1 MSGLRSWPRL
11 GPSVRLAR
19 RDVRRS
25 PGRSL
30 LIVAMV
36 ALPVSG
42 AAAIDVV
49 LRTADVRGAE
59 RIELELGR
67 TADARVVAQ
76 PAGDLIVQRPD
87 EASGVPPAVV
97 TGPGETTAE
106 TEQLPPTDPLP
117 LLPPGTRSIPDA
129 RAEVQVRTAKG
140 LTRAAFRELDYADP
154 LADGLYA
161 QVDGRAPRTTEEVAV
176 SVALLAVLGLE
187 VGDDLEVVRPET
199 SLEIV
204 GTVRPNSDRLG
215 TDVAVALPG
224 ALLPAVEQDTQAGAG
239 YVDQLGLL
247 VDTPAP
253 LTWSQVLA
261 LNDVGVAAF
270 SRAVV
275 TDPPPRTEVPM
286 YATAGYGEGS
296 RFGLTELV
304 AAVLVIGLAVAEVA
318 LLAGAAFAVGI
329 RRQSRALGLYAAT
342 GAHRRQVRAVVLA
355 QGVVLGGLGG
365 VVGVGLGVLAGIGG
379 VHVLSTRFDRFL
391 LAPDLRPPELLA
403 LALVGVLTGLLASVL
418 PARTAA
424 RQDVVVALT
433 GRRGVVRTRRR
444 YPVVGLV
451 TAALGAALALGGG
464 AYALTLPADGAAT
477 TGQSLV
483 AGMILVGA
491 VLTQLGLIV
500 ATPALVGGAARL
512 GRFLPLAPRL
522 ALRDAARHRGR
533 SAPAVAAVLGAVA
546 GSVALSLFVASQSD
560 KDERAYTPEMA
571 LGQARLGAYDSFT
584 GGPRDTVPLVAAVRR
599 IAPPDDVFDVRG
611 FENGAGCTT
620 ACRFVAVVAPPVNRC
635 PAEALGVGSEV
646 TQEQYDVAARD
657 PRCRSR
663 SSYESYVPSFG
674 GGPLVGSYDDFVRL
688 TGVESPAARQAL
700 DSGGMLVFEASKVVD
715 GKGSVEVTT
724 SNSTTGRTV
733 GTRLIE
739 VPAVVVTR
747 GPGEVLPSSWLSP
760 AAAEAVGVPV
770 VVGSTV
776 LQYAVPPTDDQE
788 EAVSAALADL
798 GETNLFRVERGYRD
812 AYGVGLLALLV
823 ASALVTLGASGVAT
837 GLAQADA
844 RADHATLAAV
854 GADPRLRRRL
864 TAFQAAVVAGL
875 GALLGTVSGFVP
887 TVAFLY
893 ADAQMRFVAP
903 WQNLLVIAVVIPAVA
918 ALAAGLLTRSRLPLA
933 RRLG

>member
-1 MSGLRSWPRL
+1 MSGLPSWPRL
-11 GPSVRLAR
+11 GPSLRLAR

-76 PAGDLIVQRPD
+76 TAGNLIVQRPD

-97 TGPGETTAE
+97 TGAGETATE

-117 LLPPGTRSIPDA
+117 LLPPGSRSIPDA

-154 LADGLYA
+154 LADGIYA
-161 QVDGRAPRTTEEVAV
+161 QVDGRAPRTTGEVAV
-176 SVALLAVLGLE
+176 SVALLDVLGLQ
-187 VGDDLEVVRPET
+187 VGDDLEVVRPRT
-199 SLEIV
+199 ALRIV
-204 GTVRPNSDRLG
+204 GTVRPNSDRFG
-215 TDVAVALPG
+215 TDLAVALPG
-224 ALLPAVEQDTQAGAG
+224 ALLPAVAQDTRAGAG
-239 YVDQLGLL
+239 YVEQLGLL

-253 LTWSQVLA
+253 VTWSQVLA
-261 LNDVGVAAF
+261 LNQRGVAVF
-270 SRAVV
+270 SRAVL
-275 TDPPPRTEVPM
+275 TDPPPRAEVPL
-286 YATAGYGEGS
+286 YATPGYEEGS
-296 RFGLTELV
+296 RFGLAELV
-304 AAVLVIGLAVAEVA
+304 AAVLVVGLAIAEVS

-365 VVGVGLGVLAGIGG
+365 LVGVGLGVLAGIGG
-379 VHVLSTRFDRFL
+379 VHVLSSRFDRFL
-391 LAPDLRPPELLA
+391 LAPDLRPLELVGLT
-403 LALVGVLTGLLASVL
+403 LVGVLTGLLASVL

-464 AYALTLPADGAAT
+464 AYALTLPSDGAAT
-477 TGQSLV
+477 SRQSLV

-500 ATPALVGGAARL
+500 ATPALIGGAARL

-546 GSVALSLFVASQSD
+546 GSVALTLFVASKSD
-560 KDERAYTPEMA
+560 SDERAYTPVMA
-571 LGQARLGAYDSFT
+571 LGQARLAANDTFT
-584 GGPRDTVPLVAAVRR
+584 GIRRDTGPLVAAVRR
-599 IAPPDDVFDVRG
+599 IAPPADVFDVRG
-611 FENGAGCTT
+611 FENGAGCTS
-620 ACRFVAVVAPPVNRC
+620 ACRYVAVVAPPETRC
-635 PAEALGVGSEV
+635 PAEVLGADGSEV
-646 TQEQYDVAARD
+646 TQEQYDLASRD
-657 PRCRSR
+657 PRCQ
-663 SSYESYVPSFG
+663 SSSFNASFN
-674 GGPLVGSYDDFVRL
+674 GGPVVGTYEDFVRL
-688 TGVESPAARQAL
+688 TGLESAPARRSL
-700 DSGGMLVFEASKVVD
+700 ESGGMLVFEEGKAVD
-715 GKGSVEVTT
+715 GRGFVEVTT
-724 SNSTTGRTV
+724 VDSTTRP
-733 GTRLIE
+733 RLVE

-747 GPGEVLPSSWLSP
+747 GPGDVLPSSWLSP
-760 AAAEAVGVPV
+760 EAAQAVGVPV

-798 GETNLFRVERGYRD
+798 GERNLFRVERGYRD
-812 AYGVGLLALLV
+812 AYGAGLLALLV

-854 GADPRLRRRL
+854 GADPRVRRRL

-893 ADAQMRFVAP
+893 ADAELRFVAP
-903 WQNLLVIAVVIPAVA
+903 WQNLLVIAVVVPAVA
-918 ALAAGLLTRSRLPLA
+918 AVAAGLLTRSRLPLA

>member
-1 MSGLRSWPRL
+1 MSGPSW
-11 GPSVRLAR
+11 RLAR

-30 LIVAMV
+30 LIASMV

-42 AAAIDVV
+42 AAFIDVV

-76 PAGDLIVQRPD
+76 PVGNLIVQRPD
-87 EASGVPPAVV
+87 QTYGQQPAVELAA
-97 TGPGETTAE
+97 GEKFV
-106 TEQLPPTDPLP
+106 EQEMLPPTDPLP
-117 LLPPGTRSIPDA
+117 LLPPGTRSITDA
-129 RAEVQVRTAKG
+129 RGEVQVRTTKG
-140 LTRAAFRELDYADP
+140 LTRATFRELDYTDP

-161 QVDGRAPRTTEEVAV
+161 QVDGRAPRTTAEVAV
-176 SVALLAVLGLE
+176 SVALLDVLGLS

-199 SLEIV
+199 ALQIV

-215 TDVAVALPG
+215 TDLAVALPG

-239 YVDQLGLL
+239 YVEQLGLL

-253 LTWSQVLA
+253 VTWSQVLA

-270 SRAVV
+270 SRAVL
-275 TDPPPRTEVPM
+275 TDPPPRAQVPL
-286 YATAGYGEGS
+286 YATPGYAEGS
-296 RFGLTELV
+296 RFGLAQLV
-304 AAVLVIGLAVAEVA
+304 AAVLVIGLAITEVT

-329 RRQSRALGLYAAT
+329 RRQGRALGLYAAT

-355 QGVVLGGLGG
+355 QGLVLGGLGG

-379 VHVLSTRFDRFL
+379 VYVLRSQFDRFL
-391 LAPDLRPPELLA
+391 LAPDLRPLELLA
-403 LALVGVLTGLLASVL
+403 LTLVGVLTGLLASVL

-464 AYALTLPADGAAT
+464 AYALALSEREAAT
-477 TGQSLV
+477 SQQSLV

-546 GSVALSLFVASQSD
+546 GSVALTLFVASQSD
-560 KDERAYTPEMA
+560 RDERAYTPVMA
-571 LGQARLGAYDSFT
+571 FGQARLEAIDIFT
-584 GGPRDTVPLVAAVRR
+584 GGPRDTAPLVAAVRR
-599 IAPPDDVFDVRG
+599 IAPPTDVFDVRG
-611 FENGAGCTT
+611 FNNGASCTT
-620 ACRFVAVVAPPVNRC
+620 VCGDVAVVAPPQNRC
-635 PAEALGVGSEV
+635 PAEALGADGSEV
-646 TQEQYDVAARD
+646 TQEQHDLASRD

-663 SSYESYVPSFG
+663 SSKESYTPSFG
-674 GGPLVGSYDDFVRL
+674 GGPVVGSYQDFVRL
-688 TGVESPAARQAL
+688 TGVESATARQAL
-700 DSGGMLVFEASKVVD
+700 ESGGMLVFEPDRVFD
-715 GKGSVEVTT
+715 GMGSVEISTAD
-724 SNSTTGRTV
+724 STTGTPA
-733 GTRLIE
+733 GTRLVE
-739 VPAVVVTR
+739 VPAVVVVR
-747 GPGEVLPSSWLSP
+747 GPGQVLPNSWLSP
-760 AAAEAVGVPV
+760 EAAATVGVPV
-770 VVGSTV
+770 VVNSTV
-776 LQYAVPPTDDQE
+776 LQYDVPPSDDQE

-798 GETNLFRVERGYRD
+798 GETNLFVVERGYRD

-823 ASALVTLGASGVAT
+823 ASAVVTLGASGVAT

-875 GALLGTVSGFVP
+875 GALLGTVGGFVP
-887 TVAFLY
+887 TVAYLY
-893 ADAQMRFVAP
+893 ADTQMRFVAP
-903 WQNLLVIAVVIPAVA
+903 WQNLLVIAVVVPAVA

>member
-1 MSGLRSWPRL
+1 MSGLR
-11 GPSVRLAR
+11 PSLRLAR

-42 AAAIDVV
+42 AAFIDVV
-49 LRTADVRGAE
+49 LRTADVRGVE
-59 RIELELGR
+59 RLELELGR

-76 PAGDLIVQRPD
+76 PAGNLIVQRPD
-87 EASGVPPAVV
+87 ETYGQQPSVAVPA
-97 TGPGETTAE
+97 GETPPE
-106 TEQLPPTDPLP
+106 QEQLPPTDPVP
-117 LLPPGTRSIPDA
+117 LLPPGTRVITDT
-129 RAEVQVRTAKG
+129 RAEAQVRTTKG
-140 LTRAAFRELDYADP
+140 LARATFRELDYADP

-161 QVDGRAPRTTEEVAV
+161 QVDGRAPRTTDEVAV
-176 SVALLAVLGLE
+176 SVALLDVLGLE

-199 SLEIV
+199 ALRIV

-215 TDVAVALPG
+215 TDLAVALPG
-224 ALLPAVEQDTQAGAG
+224 ALMAAVEQDGQAGAG
-239 YVDQLGLL
+239 FIERLGLL
-247 VDTPAP
+247 VDTPEP
-253 LTWSQVLA
+253 LAWSQVLA
-261 LNDVGVAAF
+261 LNDVGIAAF
-270 SRAVV
+270 SRDVV
-275 TDPPPRTEVPM
+275 TDPPPRSEVPL
-286 YATAGYGEGS
+286 YATPGYVEGS

-304 AAVLVIGLAVAEVA
+304 AAVLVVGLAVAEVA

-329 RRQSRALGLYAAT
+329 RRQSRALGLFAAT

-365 VVGVGLGVLAGIGG
+365 LVGVGVGVLAGIGG
-379 VHVLSTRFDRFL
+379 VYLLRSRFDRFL
-391 LAPDLRPPELLA
+391 LAPDLRPLELLA
-403 LALVGVLTGLLASVL
+403 LTLVGVLTGLLASAL

-433 GRRGVVRTRRR
+433 GRRGVVRTKRR

-451 TAALGAALALGGG
+451 TAAVGAALALGGG
-464 AYALTLPADGAAT
+464 AYALTLPDGEAAT
-477 TGQSLV
+477 SQQSLV
-483 AGMILVGA
+483 AVMILVGA

-500 ATPALVGGAARL
+500 ATPALIGGAARL

-546 GSVALSLFVASQSD
+546 GSVALTLFVASQSD
-560 KDERAYTPEMA
+560 KDERAYTPGMA
-571 LGQARLGAYDSFT
+571 FGQARLGANDNVT
-584 GGPRDTVPLVAAVRR
+584 GGPRDTAPLVAAVRR
-599 IAPPDDVFDVRG
+599 IAPPTDAFDVRS
-611 FENGAGCTT
+611 FDTAAACTT
-620 ACRFVAVVAPPVNRC
+620 ACRYVAVVAPPVNRC
-635 PAEALGVGSEV
+635 PAETLGADGSEV
-646 TQEQYDVAARD
+646 TQERYELASRD
-657 PRCRSR
+657 PRCRS
-663 SSYESYVPSFG
+663 SYDLYVPSFN
-674 GGPLVGSYDDFVRL
+674 GGPVVGSYADFVRL
-688 TGVESPAARQAL
+688 TGVESAVARGAL
-700 DSGGMLVFEASKVVD
+700 DSGGMVVFEESKVVD
-715 GKGSVEVTT
+715 GSGSVEVVT
-724 SNSTTGRTV
+724 SDSSTGRTV
-733 GTRLIE
+733 DNRLVP
-739 VPAVVVTR
+739 VPAVHVPR
-747 GPGEVLPSSWLSP
+747 GPGDVLPNSWLSP
-760 AAAEAVGVPV
+760 EAAETVGVPV
-770 VVGSTV
+770 VVNSTV
-776 LQYAVPPTDDQE
+776 LQYEVPPTDDQE

-812 AYGVGLLALLV
+812 EYGVGLLALLV
-823 ASALVTLGASGVAT
+823 ASALITLGASGVAT

-887 TVAFLY
+887 TVAYLY

-903 WQNLLVIAVVIPAVA
+903 WQNLLVIAVVVPAVA